1 MSQFLPSRRLATLF
15 NPSEQTRHGRA
26 LATLAVLAAAG
37 AVASCGDE
45 PGSSP
50 TQPKTTTQR
59 EQTAEQPPEPDL
71 KPPPCPPELSNCR
84 RASGTILYVER
95 VDPDGDGDAHFVLL
109 SAESI
114 TAPGVSVI
122 DVRRDLRPHPLP
134 GPGEQLAAAGPMF
147 PGSHDQLQIQA
158 EAVRTAK
165 P

>member
-1 MSQFLPSRRLATLF
+1 MSQFPPSRRLATLF
-15 NPSEQTRHGRA
+15 NLSEQTRHGRA
-26 LATLAVLAAAG
+26 LVTLAVLAAAG
-37 AVASCGDE
+37 PIASCGDD
-45 PGSSP
+45 PNSSP

-59 EQTAEQPPEPDL
+59 EPPAEQPAEPAL
-71 KPPPCPPELSNCR
+71 RPPPCPPELSNCR

-109 SAESI
+109 SRESI

-134 GPGEQLAAAGPMF
+134 GAGEQLAAAGPVF

-158 EAVRTAK
+158 EAVTTAS